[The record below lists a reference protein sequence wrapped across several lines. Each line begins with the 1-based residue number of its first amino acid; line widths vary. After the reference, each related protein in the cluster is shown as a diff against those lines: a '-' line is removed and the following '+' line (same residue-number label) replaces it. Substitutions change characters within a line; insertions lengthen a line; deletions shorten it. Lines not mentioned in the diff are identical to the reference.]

1 MQKLNLSIPKPCH
14 ENWDKMLPD
23 EKGKFCQSCTK
34 TVFDFTKSSTDE
46 IASIFEKNKA
56 EKICGRFRTEQLENI
71 KIEIPEAILYR
82 PMPFRKAFLLALFV
96 VMGTTL
102 FSCKNFNN
110 DYQTLGEVVVVEDT
124 IKTKR
129 DTVEKTLEIKKD
141 SIVDKKCG
149 TFSEKNTVIAPK
161 EIKPIEPPMITG
173 DIVMGI
179 PALPDYD
186 ILIKENKEYYDLHEV
201 SKKPVFKNE
210 DKDFSNFILK
220 NLKLP
225 DSIIDNETIISKF
238 IIDSLGNI
246 KNITIARGKNIELNN
261 ETIKVLKLSP
271 KWIPGEIN
279 GKKVNVQ
286 MHYPIRIKLK

>member
-23 EKGKFCQSCTK
+23 EKGKFCQSCAK

-56 EKICGRFRTEQLENI
+56 EKICGRFRTAQLENI

-82 PMPFRKAFLLALFV
+82 QTSFRKAFMLALFV

-124 IKTKR
+124 IKTKI
-129 DTVEKTLEIKKD
+129 DTIETIIEIKKD
-141 SIVDKKCG
+141 SAIPKKCN
-149 TFSEKNTVIAPK
+149 TTEKNTAIRPK
-161 EIKPIEPPMITG
+161 IIKPTEPPTITG

-179 PALPDYD
+179 PAVPDYD
-186 ILIKENKEYYDLHEV
+186 VLIKENKEYYDLHEV

-210 DKDFSNFILK
+210 DQDFSNFILK

-225 DSIIDNETIISKF
+225 DSLIDNELVLSKF
-238 IIDSLGNI
+238 IVDSLGNI
-246 KNITIARGKNIELNN
+246 KNITIAKGKNIELNN
-261 ETIKVLKLSP
+261 ETIRVLKLSP
-271 KWIPGEIN
+271 KWFPGEIN

-286 MHYPIRIKLK
+286 MHYPIRIKHK

>member
-1 MQKLNLSIPKPCH
+1 MQKLNISIPKPCH

-23 EKGKFCQSCTK
+23 EKGKFCQSCAK
-34 TVFDFTKSSTDE
+34 TVFDFTKNSADE
-46 IASIFEKNKA
+46 IVSIFEKNKT
-56 EKICGRFRTEQLENI
+56 EKICGRFRTAQLENI
-71 KIEIPEAILYR
+71 KIEIPEAVLYR
-82 PMPFRKAFLLALFV
+82 QTSFRKVFLLALFV

-124 IKTKR
+124 IKTKI
-129 DTVEKTLEIKKD
+129 DTVEKAIEIKKD
-141 SIVDKKCG
+141 SIIDKKCS
-149 TFSEKNTVIAPK
+149 TISEMNTVIAPK
-161 EIKPIEPPMITG
+161 EIEPIEPPMITG

-186 ILIKENKEYYDLHEV
+186 ALIKENKEYYDLHEV

-220 NLKLP
+220 NLELP
-225 DSIIDNETIISKF
+225 DNLIDNELVLSKF
-238 IIDSLGNI
+238 TIDSLGNM

-261 ETIKVLKLSP
+261 EIIRVLKLSP
-271 KWIPGEIN
+271 KWVPGEIN

>member
-23 EKGKFCQSCTK
+23 EKGKFCQSCAK

-56 EKICGRFRTEQLENI
+56 EKICGRFRTAQLENI

-82 PMPFRKAFLLALFV
+82 QTSFRKAFMLALFV

-124 IKTKR
+124 IKTKI
-129 DTVEKTLEIKKD
+129 DTIETIIEIKKD
-141 SIVDKKCG
+141 SVIPKKCN
-149 TFSEKNTVIAPK
+149 TTEKNTAIRPK
-161 EIKPIEPPMITG
+161 IIKPTEPPTITG

-179 PALPDYD
+179 PAVPDYD
-186 ILIKENKEYYDLHEV
+186 VLIKENKEYYDLHEV

-210 DKDFSNFILK
+210 DQDFSNFILK

-225 DSIIDNETIISKF
+225 DSLIDNELVLSKF
-238 IIDSLGNI
+238 IVDSLGNI
-246 KNITIARGKNIELNN
+246 KNITIAKGKNIELNN
-261 ETIKVLKLSP
+261 ETIRVLKLSP
-271 KWIPGEIN
+271 KWFPGEIN

-286 MHYPIRIKLK
+286 MHYPIRIKHK